1 MVENELFL
9 NGLVRGRTVT
19 ENDSNSDDDQSNY
32 ETPATPSEE
41 AGTPSG
47 PELAG
52 RGRRLGGYMI
62 DTIIAFSVLVPIAYF
77 NPGPLGVTMLDIVG
91 TGSSEMSVE
100 GSIWF
105 LIIFMAINSYL
116 LLTKGQTL
124 GKWML
129 GIRIVDAESN
139 GAATAVKLL
148 GLRYVLVMLVAVIPL
163 IGGLLGVVDF
173 LFIFREDRRCV
184 HDLIAGTKVVSNS

>member
-1 MVENELFL
+1 MS
-9 NGLVRGRTVT
+9 
-19 ENDSNSDDDQSNY
+19 ENDTIAGDDQSNY

-52 RGRRLGGYMI
+52 RGRRLGAYII
-62 DTIIAFSVLVPIAYF
+62 DTIIAGIVLVAVAYF
-77 NPGPLGVTMLDIVG
+77 NPGPLGITMLDIMRDPM
-91 TGSSEMSVE
+91 TQQMSTA
-100 GSIWF
+100 GSIAF
-105 LIIFMAINSYL
+105 VIIFMAINSYL
-116 LLTKGQTL
+116 LVTKGQTL
-124 GKWML
+124 GKMAL
-129 GIRIVDAESN
+129 GIRIVDAASN

-148 GLRYVLVMLVAVIPL
+148 GLRYVLVMLVAVIPF
-163 IGGLLGVVDF
+163 IGGLLGLIDF

>member
-1 MVENELFL
+1 MS
-9 NGLVRGRTVT
+9 
-19 ENDSNSDDDQSNY
+19 ENDDNSGGDQSTY
-32 ETPATPSEE
+32 ETPTTPSEE

-52 RGRRLGGYMI
+52 RGRRLGAYLI
-62 DTIIAFSVLVPIAYF
+62 DTIIAGIVLVAVAYF
-77 NPGPLGVTMLDIVG
+77 NPGPLGITMLDLMRDA
-91 TGSSEMSVE
+91 TQQMSTE
-100 GSIWF
+100 ANIAF

-184 HDLIAGTKVVSNS
+184 HDLIAGTKVVSNP

>member
-1 MVENELFL
+1 MS
-9 NGLVRGRTVT
+9 
-19 ENDSNSDDDQSNY
+19 ENDNNSGDNQNTY
-32 ETPATPSEE
+32 ETPATTSEE

-52 RGRRLGGYMI
+52 RGRRLGAYII
-62 DTIIAFSVLVPIAYF
+62 DTIIAGIVLVAVAYF
-77 NPGPLGVTMLDIVG
+77 NPGPLGITMLDLMRDPMTQQMST
-91 TGSSEMSVE
+91 TGSIAFV
-100 GSIWF
+100 
-105 LIIFMAINSYL
+105 IIFMAINSYL

-148 GLRYVLVMLVAVIPL
+148 GLRYVLVMLVAVIPI
-163 IGGLLGVVDF
+163 IGGLLGLIDF

>member
-1 MVENELFL
+1 MSESN
-9 NGLVRGRTVT
+9 
-19 ENDSNSDDDQSNY
+19 NDSGDDQRTY
-32 ETPATPSEE
+32 ETPATTSEE

-52 RGRRLGGYMI
+52 RGRRLGAYII
-62 DTIIAFSVLVPIAYF
+62 DTIIAGIVLVAVAYF
-77 NPGPLGVTMLDIVG
+77 NPGPLGITMLDIVRDPM
-91 TGSSEMSVE
+91 TQQMSTA
-100 GSIWF
+100 GSIAF
-105 LIIFMAINSYL
+105 VIIFMAINSYL
-116 LLTKGQTL
+116 LVTKGQTL

-129 GIRIVDAESN
+129 GIRIVDAASN

-148 GLRYVLVMLVAVIPL
+148 GLRYVLVMLVAVIPF
-163 IGGLLGVVDF
+163 IGGLLGLIDF

>member
-1 MVENELFL
+1 
-9 NGLVRGRTVT
+9 
-19 ENDSNSDDDQSNY
+19 
-32 ETPATPSEE
+32 
-41 AGTPSG
+41 
-47 PELAG
+47 
-52 RGRRLGGYMI
+52 
-62 DTIIAFSVLVPIAYF
+62 
-77 NPGPLGVTMLDIVG
+77 MLDLMRDA
-91 TGSSEMSVE
+91 TQQMSTE
-100 GSIWF
+100 ANIAF

-148 GLRYVLVMLVAVIPL
+148 GLRYVLVMLVAVIPI
-163 IGGLLGVVDF
+163 IGGLLGVIDF

>member
-1 MVENELFL
+1 MSESN
-9 NGLVRGRTVT
+9 
-19 ENDSNSDDDQSNY
+19 NDSGDDQRTY
-32 ETPATPSEE
+32 ETPATTSEE
-41 AGTPSG
+41 PGTPDG

-52 RGRRLGGYMI
+52 RGRRLGAYLI
-62 DTIIAFSVLVPIAYF
+62 DTIIAGIVLVAVAYF
-77 NPGPLGVTMLDIVG
+77 NPGPLGITMLDLMRDA
-91 TGSSEMSVE
+91 TQQMSTEANIAFV
-100 GSIWF
+100 
-105 LIIFMAINSYL
+105 IIFMAINSYL
-116 LLTKGQTL
+116 LVTKGQTL
-124 GKWML
+124 GKLAL
-129 GIRIVDAESN
+129 GIRIVDAASN